1 LKKSIAQRKA
11 ENPRVIHE
19 FEGGPIGLFWKNE
32 LLFGSKYQDDSMKPV
47 VLYACKD
54 HPIFQELKITPT
66 LDAVVWEKV
75 ELVTECEECDECSPE
90 TCPKQIEEVGEKGS
104 GMKLSETLEGWT
116 VDLAKCTPW
125 KVCGCCKGTGYV
137 NVSAPSAQNEKVLE
151 FLKEH
156 YLPSGEITAE
166 VFSSIPGAYIVR
178 DKSGDEMLLWWSG
191 EYECFMWAN
200 LEEKV
205 ILNMQSGGST

>member
-1 LKKSIAQRKA
+1 MRKSIAQKRA

-75 ELVTECEECDECSPE
+75 ELATECEECDECSPE
-90 TCPKQIEEVGEKGS
+90 TCPKLVEEVGEKGS
-104 GMKLSETLEGWT
+104 GMKLSETLEGW
-116 VDLAKCTPW
+116 VIDFAKCAPW

-137 NVSAPSAQNEKVLE
+137 NISVADTLDDKVLN
-151 FLKEH
+151 F
-156 YLPSGEITAE
+156 IAE
-166 VFSSIPGAYIVR
+166 RFAPGVVTTEAFPEVPGSQIVR
-178 DKSGDEMLLWWSG
+178 DKYGNEMLLWWNS
-191 EYECFMWAN
+191 EYECFMWAD
-200 LEEKV
+200 LHGKGDQV
-205 ILNMQSGGST
+205 LTGGGST